1 MVADLEETLEVV
13 AELVLIKFL
22 QQHIVVLLKLLVF
35 LLYLFLL
42 QLILLQ

>member
-1 MVADLEETLEVV
+1 MEETLEVV

>member
-1 MVADLEETLEVV
+1 VVADLEETLEVV